1 MTLLPGEEAWDPKST
16 EPRRKLGLLCLL
28 RLLRLHLLLPRL
40 KRRSRKKG
48 EARPV
53 VARPVTFLAPAVV
66 PLAAAV
72 VPLAAA
78 VVLGAAG

>member
-16 EPRRKLGLLCLL
+16 EPRCH
-28 RLLRLHLLLPRL
+28 LRLHLLLPRL

-53 VARPVTFLAPAVV
+53 VARPVTFSARAVV
-66 PLAAAV
+66 L
-72 VPLAAA
+72 LAAA
-78 VVLGAAG
+78 VVLVADVVLGAVEG